1 MGDVNV
7 AVLLQDAW
15 SRQLPMFANSFA
27 CKKNRYRNLT
37 DSTNR
42 NFACSNTHSPQYVAG
57 FLTVG
62 ISDHLFISGTLLS
75 STHGHIFSTV
85 SFTLSQCLLLEG

>member
-1 MGDVNV
+1 MLLCEQYFICDIVRKSFLMGDVNV

-27 CKKNRYRNLT
+27 CKNNLYRNLT

-42 NFACSNTHSPQYVAG
+42 NFACPQIRTHHNV
-57 FLTVG
+57 
-62 ISDHLFISGTLLS
+62 LLD
-75 STHGHIFSTV
+75 F
-85 SFTLSQCLLLEG
+85 